1 MKKVL
6 FFLAVSL
13 VMGQSA
19 FAQVFSAA
27 SPSGDT
33 LYYDTVGGNAVVV
46 APFYNTWADITE
58 PEGELIIPA
67 SVSWNGTAYPVTAIG
82 RYAFTNCLNLIISVV
97 IPESVTSIEN
107 MAFMGCLSLSS
118 ASLPASLRNISYMAF
133 HDCTGLPS
141 VTVPDSVESVGFNAF
156 GHVKNVIYNG
166 TLNTNS
172 WHPCTLNGYVE
183 GSLVFSDNSKTTLT
197 ACLTSA
203 TQVSLPASVI
213 AIGGYAFMDCIHL
226 QTLEVPSTVDT
237 IGTNAF
243 YYVNNVVYSGSASGS
258 PWGAKTLGGYVE
270 NSFIYADATKTTL
283 TGYWGTADSLAI
295 PEGVTA
301 IGTNAFTKVLSL
313 RGLRLP
319 STLTTLGYGAFNYCA
334 NLQYVTFNEGLA
346 SIDTN
351 AFYNCRNLRAIRIPA
366 SVNHIAKYAFW
377 GNFRAESVVV
387 DRENPVYRSYEL
399 DWGGVPHSLNAIIE
413 RSTGTLIRGF
423 ANTVIPSTVTS
434 LYENSFGGIRSRQSL
449 DIPASVIAIGKG
461 TFENC
466 NRLATVRCFGHE
478 APVLGEEAFSGQH
491 VATTLYV
498 PLGCVSAYT
507 EAGWGEYF
515 DTILEAP
522 LYRLTISHN
531 GGMVTLGTNTLPQ
544 RYLFHGTQGDTL
556 TLEARSVFDE
566 GTAADLDITGF
577 NHLQHVYIDS
587 VEVPLASI
595 QQVSTSMFIRYTLPV
610 AYNGDHQVHF
620 EFAATPVVGI
630 ENLEVRGYRLWVMDG
645 RIVVEGAEGATVAL
659 YTADGRQLFCGKANA
674 DRYQLSTA
682 NLPTGVYILSFD
694 GNGQKIVIKN

>member
-6 FFLAVSL
+6 FILAATF

-67 SVSWNGTAYPVTAIG
+67 SVSWNGTTYPVTAIG
-82 RYAFTNCLNLIISVV
+82 HHAFTNCLTLTSVV
-97 IPESVTSIEN
+97 IPEGVTKIDN
-107 MAFMGCLSLSS
+107 MAFSGCMSLSS
-118 ASLPASLRNISYMAF
+118 VPLPSTLRNIGYMSF
-133 HDCTGLPS
+133 QDCTGLPS
-141 VTVPDSVESVGFNAF
+141 VVVPDSVESVGFGAF

-166 TLNTNS
+166 TLNTNN
-172 WHPCTLNGYVE
+172 WRPCTLNGYVE
-183 GSLVFSDNSKTTLT
+183 GALVFSDSSKTTLT
-197 ACLTSA
+197 GCFSSA
-203 TQVSLPASVI
+203 TQVTIPASVT

-243 YYVNNVVYSGSASGS
+243 YYVNNVVYSGSATGS

-270 NSFIYADATKTTL
+270 GPFVYADATKTTL

-301 IGTNAFTKVLSL
+301 IGTCAFSKALSL
-313 RGLRLP
+313 SGLRLP

-334 NLQYVTFNEGLA
+334 NLRHVTFNEGLET
-346 SIDTN
+346 IDTN

-366 SVNHIAKYAFW
+366 SVSHIAKYAFW

-399 DWGGVPHSLNAIIE
+399 NWGGVPHSLNAIIE

-423 ANTVIPSTVTS
+423 AGSVIPSTVTT
-434 LYENSFGGIRSRQSL
+434 LFENSFGGIRSRQTL
-449 DIPASVIAIGKG
+449 DIPASVTAIGKG

-498 PLGCVSAYT
+498 PQGCREAY
-507 EAGWGEYF
+507 AAWAEYF

-522 LYRLTISHN
+522 LYSLTVSHN

-610 AYNGDHQVHF
+610 AYNGDHQVRF
-620 EFAATPVVGI
+620 EFSDTPVVGI

-682 NLPTGVYILSFD
+682 NLPTGVYIFTLD
-694 GNGQKIVIKN
+694 GNGQKIVIKK

>member
-6 FFLAVSL
+6 FILAATF

-67 SVSWNGTAYPVTAIG
+67 SVSWNGTTYPVTAIG
-82 RYAFTNCLNLIISVV
+82 HHAFTNCLTLTSVV
-97 IPESVTSIEN
+97 IPEGVTKIDN
-107 MAFMGCLSLSS
+107 MAFSGCMSLSS
-118 ASLPASLRNISYMAF
+118 VPLPSTLRNIGYMSF
-133 HDCTGLPS
+133 QDCTGLPS
-141 VTVPDSVESVGFNAF
+141 VVVPDSVESVGFGAF

-166 TLNTNS
+166 TLNTNN
-172 WHPCTLNGYVE
+172 WRPCTLNGYVE
-183 GSLVFSDNSKTTLT
+183 GALVFSDSSKTTLT
-197 ACLTSA
+197 GCFSSA
-203 TQVSLPASVI
+203 TQVTLPASVT

-226 QTLEVPSTVDT
+226 QTLEVPSAVDT

-243 YYVNNVVYSGSASGS
+243 YYVNNVVYSGSATGS

-270 NSFIYADATKTTL
+270 SPFVYADATKTTL
-283 TGYWGTADSLAI
+283 TGYWGSADSVAI

-301 IGTNAFTKVLSL
+301 IGAYAFTKTLSL
-313 RGLRLP
+313 SGLRLP

-334 NLQYVTFNEGLA
+334 NLRHVTFNEGLET
-346 SIDTN
+346 IDTN

-366 SVNHIAKYAFW
+366 SVSHIAKYAFW

-399 DWGGVPHSLNAIIE
+399 NWGGVPHSLNAIIE
-413 RSTGTLIRGF
+413 RSTGTLVRGF
-423 ANTVIPSTVTS
+423 ANTVIPSTVTT
-434 LYENSFGGIRSRQSL
+434 LFENSFGGIRSRQTL
-449 DIPASVIAIGKG
+449 DIPASVTAIGKS

-498 PLGCVSAYT
+498 PQGCLEAY
-507 EAGWGEYF
+507 AAWAEYF

-522 LYRLTISHN
+522 LYSLTVSHN

-556 TLEARSVFDE
+556 TLVARSIFDE

-587 VEVPLASI
+587 VELPLESI
-595 QQVSTSMFIRYTLPV
+595 QHVSTSSMIKYTLPV
-610 AYNGDHQVHF
+610 AFNADHQVRF
-620 EFAATPVVGI
+620 EFSDTPVVGI
-630 ENLEVRGYRLWVMDG
+630 EDLEVMSYRLWVMDG

-682 NLPTGVYILSFD
+682 NLPTGVYILSLD

>member
-6 FFLAVSL
+6 FILAASF

-46 APFYNTWADITE
+46 APFYNTWADVTE

-67 SVSWNGTAYPVTAIG
+67 SVSWNGTTYPVTAIG
-82 RYAFTNCLNLIISVV
+82 RYAFTNCLNLTSVV
-97 IPESVTSIEN
+97 IPESVTKIDN
-107 MAFMGCLSLSS
+107 MAFMGCMSL
-118 ASLPASLRNISYMAF
+118 AFAPLPSTLRNIGYMAF
-133 HDCTGLPS
+133 QDCTGLPS
-141 VTVPDSVESVGFNAF
+141 VVVPDSVESVGFNAF

-172 WHPCTLNGYVE
+172 WRPCTLNGYVE
-183 GSLVFSDNSKTTLT
+183 GSLVYADNSKTTLT

-203 TQVSLPASVI
+203 TQVTLPASVT

-243 YYVNNVVYSGSASGS
+243 YYVNNVVYSGSATGS

-270 NSFIYADATKTTL
+270 SPYVYADATKTTL
-283 TGYWGTADSLAI
+283 TGYWGSADSVAI

-301 IGTNAFTKVLSL
+301 IGAYAFTKTHSLS
-313 RGLRLP
+313 GLRLP
-319 STLTTLGYGAFNYCA
+319 STPTTLGYGAFNYCA
-334 NLQYVTFNEGLA
+334 NLCHVTFNEGLQT
-346 SIDTN
+346 IDTN

-413 RSTGTLIRGF
+413 RSTGTLVRGF
-423 ANTVIPSTVTS
+423 ANTVIPSTVTT
-434 LYENSFGGIRSRQSL
+434 LYENSFGGIRSLQSL
-449 DIPASVIAIGKG
+449 DIPASVTSIEKG

-498 PLGCVSAYT
+498 PLGCIAAYT
-507 EAGWGEYF
+507 EAGWAEYF

-522 LYRLTISHN
+522 LYSITVSHN

-544 RYLFHGTQGDTL
+544 HYLFHGDLGDTL

-587 VEVPLASI
+587 VEVPLESI
-595 QQVSTSMFIRYTLPV
+595 HQVSTSMFIRYTLPV
-610 AYNGDHQVHF
+610 AYNGDHQVRF
-620 EFAATPVVGI
+620 EFSDTPVVGI
-630 ENLEVRGYRLWVMDG
+630 ENLEVMGYRLWVMDG
-645 RIVVEGAEGATVAL
+645 RIVVEGAEGATAAL
-659 YTADGRQLFCGKANA
+659 YTVDGRQLSQWKVKSAKW
-674 DRYQLSTA
+674 TA
-682 NLPTGVYILSFD
+682 NVSSLPTGVYILSLD
-694 GNGQKIVIKN
+694 GNGRKIVIR

>member
-6 FFLAVSL
+6 FILAASF

-19 FAQVFSAA
+19 FAQVFSAV
-27 SPSGDT
+27 SPSDDT

-67 SVSWNGTAYPVTAIG
+67 SVSWNGTTYPVTAIG
-82 RYAFTNCLNLIISVV
+82 RYAFTNCLNLTSVV
-97 IPESVTSIEN
+97 IPESVTKIDN
-107 MAFMGCLSLSS
+107 MAFMGCMSLVF
-118 ASLPASLRNISYMAF
+118 APLPSTLRNIGYMAF
-133 HDCTGLPS
+133 QDCTGLPS
-141 VTVPDSVESVGFNAF
+141 VVVPDSIESVGFNAF

-172 WHPCTLNGYVE
+172 WRPCTLNGYVE
-183 GSLVFSDNSKTTLT
+183 GSLVYADDSKATLT

-203 TQVSLPASVI
+203 THVTLPASVT

-237 IGTNAF
+237 IGANAF
-243 YYVNNVVYSGSASGS
+243 YYVNNVVYCGSATGS

-270 NSFIYADATKTTL
+270 SPFVYADATKTTL

-301 IGTNAFTKVLSL
+301 IGTYAFSKALSL
-313 RGLRLP
+313 SGLRLP

-334 NLQYVTFNEGLA
+334 NLQYVTFNEGLQT
-346 SIDTN
+346 IDTN

-377 GNFRAESVVV
+377 GNFRAASVVV

-413 RSTGTLIRGF
+413 RSTGTLVRGF
-423 ANTVIPSTVTS
+423 AGSVIPSTVTT
-434 LYENSFGGIRSRQSL
+434 LYENSFGGIRSLQSL
-449 DIPASVIAIGKG
+449 DIPASVTAIGKS

-466 NRLATVRCFGHE
+466 NRLATVRCFAHV
-478 APVLGEEAFSGQH
+478 APELGEEAFSGQH

-498 PLGCVSAYT
+498 PLGCREAY
-507 EAGWGEYF
+507 AAWAEYF

-522 LYRLTISHN
+522 LYSLTVSHN

-544 RYLFHGTQGDTL
+544 HYLFHGTQGDTL

-587 VEVPLASI
+587 VEVPLESI
-595 QQVSTSMFIRYTLPV
+595 HQVSTSMFIRYTLPV
-610 AYNGDHQVHF
+610 AFNADHQVRF
-620 EFAATPVVGI
+620 EFSDTPVVGI
-630 ENLEVRGYRLWVMDG
+630 EDLEVMGYRLWVMDG
-645 RIVVEGAEGATVAL
+645 RIVVEGAEGATAAL
-659 YTADGRQLFCGKANA
+659 YTADGRHIFNSEIRNSKFEIQT
-674 DRYQLSTA
+674 SS
-682 NLPTGVYILSFD
+682 LPTGVYILSLD

>member
-6 FFLAVSL
+6 FILAASF

-19 FAQVFSAA
+19 FAQVFSAV
-27 SPSGDT
+27 SPSDDT

-67 SVSWNGTAYPVTAIG
+67 SVSWNGTTYPVTAIG
-82 RYAFTNCLNLIISVV
+82 RYAFTNCLNLTSVV
-97 IPESVTSIEN
+97 IPESVTKIDN
-107 MAFMGCLSLSS
+107 MAFMGCMSLVF
-118 ASLPASLRNISYMAF
+118 APLPSTLRNIGYMAF
-133 HDCTGLPS
+133 QDCTGLPS
-141 VTVPDSVESVGFNAF
+141 VVVPDSIESVGFNAF

-172 WHPCTLNGYVE
+172 WRPCTLNGYVE
-183 GSLVFSDNSKTTLT
+183 GSLVYADDSKATLT

-203 TQVSLPASVI
+203 THVTLPASVT

-237 IGTNAF
+237 IGANAF
-243 YYVNNVVYSGSASGS
+243 YYVNNVVYSGSATGS

-270 NSFIYADATKTTL
+270 SPFVYADATKTTL

-301 IGTNAFTKVLSL
+301 IGTYAFSKALSL
-313 RGLRLP
+313 SGLRLP

-334 NLQYVTFNEGLA
+334 NLQYVTFNEGLQT
-346 SIDTN
+346 IDTN

-377 GNFRAESVVV
+377 GNFRAASVVV

-413 RSTGTLIRGF
+413 RSTGTLVRGF
-423 ANTVIPSTVTS
+423 AGSVIPSTVTT
-434 LYENSFGGIRSRQSL
+434 LYENSFGGIRSLQSL
-449 DIPASVIAIGKG
+449 DIPASVTAIGKS

-466 NRLATVRCFGHE
+466 NRLATVRCFAHV
-478 APVLGEEAFSGQH
+478 APELGEEAFSGQH

-498 PLGCVSAYT
+498 PLGCREAY
-507 EAGWGEYF
+507 AAWAEYF

-522 LYRLTISHN
+522 LYSLTVSHN

-544 RYLFHGTQGDTL
+544 HYLFHGTQGDTL

-587 VEVPLASI
+587 VEVPLESI
-595 QQVSTSMFIRYTLPV
+595 HQVSTSMFIRYTLPV
-610 AYNGDHQVHF
+610 AFNADHQVRF
-620 EFAATPVVGI
+620 EFSDTPVVGI
-630 ENLEVRGYRLWVMDG
+630 EDLEVMGYRLWVMDG
-645 RIVVEGAEGATVAL
+645 RIVVEGAEGATAAL
-659 YTADGRQLFCGKANA
+659 YTADGRHIFNSEIRNSKFEIQT
-674 DRYQLSTA
+674 SS
-682 NLPTGVYILSFD
+682 LPTGVYILSLD

>member
-82 RYAFTNCLNLIISVV
+82 RYAFTNCLNLTSVV

-226 QTLEVPSTVDT
+226 QTIEVPSTVDT

-270 NSFIYADATKTTL
+270 NPFVYADATKTTL

-387 DRENPVYRSYEL
+387 DPENPVYRSYEL

-434 LYENSFGGIRSRQSL
+434 LYENSFGGIRSRQTL
-449 DIPASVIAIGKG
+449 DIPASVTAIGKS

-466 NRLATVRCFGHE
+466 NRLATVRCFGHV

-498 PLGCVSAYT
+498 PQGCLEAY
-507 EAGWGEYF
+507 AAWAEYF

-522 LYRLTISHN
+522 LYSLTVSHN

-544 RYLFHGTQGDTL
+544 HYLFSGALGDTL
-556 TLEARSVFDE
+556 TLVARSVFDE
-566 GTAADLDITGF
+566 ETAADLDITGF

-587 VEVPLASI
+587 VEVPLSSI
-595 QQVSTSMFIRYTLPV
+595 QQVSTSSQIKYTIPV
-610 AYNGDHQVHF
+610 AYNGDHQVRF
-620 EFAATPVVGI
+620 EFSDTPVVGI
-630 ENLEVRGYRLWVMDG
+630 EDLEVMDYRLWVMDG
-645 RIVVEGAEGATVAL
+645 RLVVEGAEGATAAL
-659 YTADGRQLFCGKANA
+659 YTVDGRQLSQWKVE
-674 DRYQLSTA
+674 SVKWTA
-682 NLPTGVYILSFD
+682 NVSALPSGVYILTLN
-694 GNGQKIVIKN
+694 GNGQKIVVKN

>member
-6 FFLAVSL
+6 FILAATF

-33 LYYDTVGGNAVVV
+33 LYYDTIGGNAVVV

-67 SVSWNGTAYPVTAIG
+67 SVSWNGTTYPVTAIG
-82 RYAFTNCLNLIISVV
+82 HHAFTNCLTLTSVV
-97 IPESVTSIEN
+97 IPEGVTKIDN
-107 MAFMGCLSLSS
+107 MAFSGCMSLSS
-118 ASLPASLRNISYMAF
+118 VPLPSTLRNIGYMSF
-133 HDCTGLPS
+133 QDCTGLPS
-141 VTVPDSVESVGFNAF
+141 VVVPDSVESVGFGAF

-166 TLNTNS
+166 TLNTNN
-172 WHPCTLNGYVE
+172 WRPCTLNGYVE
-183 GSLVFSDNSKTTLT
+183 GALVFSDSSKTTLT
-197 ACLTSA
+197 GCFSSA
-203 TQVSLPASVI
+203 TQVTIPASVT

-243 YYVNNVVYSGSASGS
+243 YYVNNVVYSGSATGS

-270 NSFIYADATKTTL
+270 SPYVYADATKTTL

-301 IGTNAFTKVLSL
+301 IGAYAFTKTLSL
-313 RGLRLP
+313 SGLRLP

-366 SVNHIAKYAFW
+366 SVSHIAKYAFW

-399 DWGGVPHSLNAIIE
+399 DWGGVLHSLNAIIE

-423 ANTVIPSTVTS
+423 ANTVIPSTVTT
-434 LYENSFGGIRSRQSL
+434 LFENSFGGIRARQSL
-449 DIPASVIAIGKG
+449 DIPASVTAIGKG

-478 APVLGEEAFSGQH
+478 APVLGEEAFS
-491 VATTLYV
+491 
-498 PLGCVSAYT
+498 
-507 EAGWGEYF
+507 
-515 DTILEAP
+515 AP
-522 LYRLTISHN
+522 L
-531 GGMVTLGTNTLPQ
+531 
-544 RYLFHGTQGDTL
+544 
-556 TLEARSVFDE
+556 
-566 GTAADLDITGF
+566 
-577 NHLQHVYIDS
+577 
-587 VEVPLASI
+587 
-595 QQVSTSMFIRYTLPV
+595 
-610 AYNGDHQVHF
+610 
-620 EFAATPVVGI
+620 
-630 ENLEVRGYRLWVMDG
+630 
-645 RIVVEGAEGATVAL
+645 
-659 YTADGRQLFCGKANA
+659 
-674 DRYQLSTA
+674 
-682 NLPTGVYILSFD
+682 
-694 GNGQKIVIKN
+694 

>member
-6 FFLAVSL
+6 FILAATF

-33 LYYDTVGGNAVVV
+33 LYYDTIGGNAVVV

-67 SVSWNGTAYPVTAIG
+67 SVSWNGTTYPVTAIG
-82 RYAFTNCLNLIISVV
+82 HHAFTNCLTLTSVV
-97 IPESVTSIEN
+97 IPEGVTKIDN
-107 MAFMGCLSLSS
+107 MAFSGCMSLSS
-118 ASLPASLRNISYMAF
+118 VPLPSTLRNIGYMSF
-133 HDCTGLPS
+133 QDCTGLPS
-141 VTVPDSVESVGFNAF
+141 VVVPDSVESVGFGAF

-166 TLNTNS
+166 TLNTNN
-172 WHPCTLNGYVE
+172 WRPCTLNGYVE
-183 GSLVFSDNSKTTLT
+183 GALVFSDSSKTTLT
-197 ACLTSA
+197 GCFSSA
-203 TQVSLPASVI
+203 TQVTIPASVT

-226 QTLEVPSTVDT
+226 QTLEVPATVDT

-243 YYVNNVVYSGSASGS
+243 YYVNNVVYSGSATGS

-270 NSFIYADATKTTL
+270 SPYVYADATKTTL
-283 TGYWGTADSLAI
+283 TGYWGSADSVAI

-301 IGTNAFTKVLSL
+301 IGAYAFTKTLSL
-313 RGLRLP
+313 SGLRLP

-366 SVNHIAKYAFW
+366 SVSHIAKYAFW
-377 GNFRAESVVV
+377 GNFRAASVVV

-423 ANTVIPSTVTS
+423 ANTVIPSTVTT
-434 LYENSFGGIRSRQSL
+434 LFENSFGGIRARQTL
-449 DIPASVIAIGKG
+449 DIPASVTAIGKG

-498 PLGCVSAYT
+498 PLGCREAY
-507 EAGWGEYF
+507 AAWAEYF

-522 LYRLTISHN
+522 LYSLTVSHN

-556 TLEARSVFDE
+556 TLEARSIFDE

-587 VEVPLASI
+587 VELPLESI
-595 QQVSTSMFIRYTLPV
+595 QQVSTSSMIKYTLPV
-610 AYNGDHQVHF
+610 AFNGDHQVRF
-620 EFAATPVVGI
+620 EFSDTPVVGI
-630 ENLEVRGYRLWVMDG
+630 EDLEVMSYRLWVMDG

-682 NLPTGVYILSFD
+682 NLPTGVYILSLD
-694 GNGQKIVIKN
+694 GNGQKIVIKK

>member
-6 FFLAVSL
+6 FILAATF

-19 FAQVFSAA
+19 FAQVFSAV
-27 SPSGDT
+27 SPSDDT

-46 APFYNTWADITE
+46 APFYNTWADVTE

-67 SVSWNGTAYPVTAIG
+67 SVSWNGTTYPVTAIG
-82 RYAFTNCLNLIISVV
+82 HHAFTNCLNLSSVV
-97 IPESVTSIEN
+97 IPESVTKIDN
-107 MAFMGCLSLSS
+107 MAFMGCMSL
-118 ASLPASLRNISYMAF
+118 AFAPLPSTLRNIGYMAF
-133 HDCTGLPS
+133 QDCTGLPS
-141 VTVPDSVESVGFNAF
+141 VVVPDSVESVGFNAF

-172 WHPCTLNGYVE
+172 WRPCTLNGYVE
-183 GSLVFSDNSKTTLT
+183 GSLVYADNSKTTLT

-203 TQVSLPASVI
+203 TQVTLPASVT

-243 YYVNNVVYSGSASGS
+243 YYVNNVVYSGSATGS
-258 PWGAKTLGGYVE
+258 PWGAKTIGGYVE
-270 NSFIYADATKTTL
+270 SPYVYADDTKTTL
-283 TGYWGTADSLAI
+283 TGYWGSADSVAI

-301 IGTNAFTKVLSL
+301 IGAYAFTKTLSL
-313 RGLRLP
+313 SGLRLP

-334 NLQYVTFNEGLA
+334 NLQHVTFNEGLET
-346 SIDTN
+346 IDTN
-351 AFYNCRNLRAIRIPA
+351 AFYNCRNLRSIRIPA
-366 SVNHIAKYAFW
+366 SVTHIAKYAFW
-377 GNFRAESVVV
+377 GNFRTESVVV
-387 DRENPVYRSYEL
+387 DPENPVYRSYEL

-413 RSTGTLIRGF
+413 RSTGTLVRGF
-423 ANTVIPSTVTS
+423 ANTVIPSTVTT

-449 DIPASVIAIGKG
+449 DIPASVTAIGKS

-498 PLGCVSAYT
+498 PQGCLEAY
-507 EAGWGEYF
+507 AAWAEYF

-522 LYRLTISHN
+522 LYSLTVSHN

-544 RYLFHGTQGDTL
+544 HYLFHGALGDTL

-587 VEVPLASI
+587 VEVPLESI
-595 QQVSTSMFIRYTLPV
+595 HQVSTSMFIRYTLPL
-610 AYNGDHQVHF
+610 AYNGDHQVRF
-620 EFAATPVVGI
+620 EFSDTPVVGI
-630 ENLEVRGYRLWVMDG
+630 EEVGGQRSEVRAYALDG

-674 DRYQLSTA
+674 DRYQLSTV
-682 NLPTGVYILSFD
+682 NLPTGVYILSLD
-694 GNGQKIVIKN
+694 GNGQKIVIR

>member
-6 FFLAVSL
+6 FILAATF

-67 SVSWNGTAYPVTAIG
+67 SVSWNGTTYPVTAIG
-82 RYAFTNCLNLIISVV
+82 HHAFTNCLTLTSVV
-97 IPESVTSIEN
+97 IPEGVTKIDN
-107 MAFMGCLSLSS
+107 MAFSGCMSLSS
-118 ASLPASLRNISYMAF
+118 VPLPSTLRNIGYMSF
-133 HDCTGLPS
+133 QDCTGLPS
-141 VTVPDSVESVGFNAF
+141 VVVPDSVESVGFNAF

-172 WHPCTLNGYVE
+172 WRPCTLNGYVE
-183 GSLVFSDNSKTTLT
+183 GALVFSDSSKTTLT
-197 ACLTSA
+197 GCFSSA
-203 TQVSLPASVI
+203 TQVTIPASVT

-226 QTLEVPSTVDT
+226 QTLEVPATVDS

-243 YYVNNVVYSGSASGS
+243 YYVNNVVYSGSATGS

-270 NSFIYADATKTTL
+270 SPYVYADATKTTL
-283 TGYWGTADSLAI
+283 TGYWGSADSVAI

-301 IGTNAFTKVLSL
+301 IGAYAFTKTLSL
-313 RGLRLP
+313 SGLRLP

-334 NLQYVTFNEGLA
+334 NLQYVTFNEGLET
-346 SIDTN
+346 IDTN
-351 AFYNCRNLRAIRIPA
+351 AFYNCRNLSAIRIPA
-366 SVNHIAKYAFW
+366 SVSHIAKYAFW
-377 GNFRAESVVV
+377 GNFRAASVVV

-423 ANTVIPSTVTS
+423 ANTVIPSTVTT
-434 LYENSFGGIRSRQSL
+434 LFENSFGGIRARQTL
-449 DIPASVIAIGKG
+449 DIPASVTAIGKG

-498 PLGCVSAYT
+498 PLGCREAY
-507 EAGWGEYF
+507 AAWAEYF

-522 LYRLTISHN
+522 LYSLTVSHN
-531 GGMVTLGTNTLPQ
+531 GGMVTLGTNTLSQ
-544 RYLFHGTQGDTL
+544 HYLFSGALGDTL
-556 TLEARSVFDE
+556 TLEARSIFDE

-587 VEVPLASI
+587 VELPLESI
-595 QQVSTSMFIRYTLPV
+595 QQVSTSSMIKYTLPV
-610 AYNGDHQVHF
+610 AFNGDHQVRF
-620 EFAATPVVGI
+620 EFSDTPVVGI
-630 ENLEVRGYRLWVMDG
+630 EDLEVMSYRLWVMDG

-682 NLPTGVYILSFD
+682 NLPTGVYILSLD
-694 GNGQKIVIKN
+694 GNGQKIVIKK